1 MRGISGRE
9 KRYVE
14 VVADMAEDGRVTP
27 LQIVWSDGRRY
38 TIDRVLDCRH
48 AASLKTGG
56 CGMRYTIRVG
66 GQATYLWREGDR
78 WFVEAK
84 VVPMP

>member
-1 MRGISGRE
+1 MRGIAARE

-14 VVADMAEDGRVTP
+14 VVAVHAEDGRVTP
-27 LQIVWSDGRRY
+27 REIVWSDGVRY
-38 TIDRVLDCRH
+38 PIDRVLDCRH
-48 AASLKTGG
+48 AHSLKTGG
-56 CGMRYTIRVG
+56 CGMRYTVRVG

-84 VVPMP
+84 VVSMP